1 MILWL
6 SVLGACV
13 LTAIAVARM
22 LDRAERRHARHLG
35 RRDPDW
41 GDWPPDQMAQ

>member
-6 SVLGACV
+6 SVLGVFV
-13 LTAIAVARM
+13 LTAVAVARV
-22 LDRAERRHARHLG
+22 LARGERK
-35 RRDPDW
+35 RRDTDW